1 MRFDSSIQP
10 MRGININIQNNSLS
24 NSFIIYIV
32 KYFINLKVAFH
43 VIGALWGFILFI
55 ALISQCIS
63 GTMLSFSLITES
75 MSTSLSREEEDGDN
89 NYTDDFFW
97 LHERGVDVI
106 IISAFIHLL
115 RKLYLGV
122 NDIEQEYA
130 WKSGV
135 FSFLMIQLVIFTGLV
150 LCATHLSEITLTI
163 VANIIHS
170 ITYFKGKV
178 YWWAFTDKFLNTDT
192 MIRLAYAHYVLA
204 FFLLFLGLVHGV
216 DMHYDWKAKGMFSN
230 LKQQLNWWD
239 EALLNELSFFL
250 DFLILLGLIGEFLY
264 SEPEALNYE
273 IFMWGDIGLVT
284 DIRFYGVAP
293 HWYFRPYM
301 AWLII
306 CPYHYLGLFGLI
318 YFFLVLYFQVSI
330 FGSLELEN
338 LKKPNSIH
346 SLFIEIKVFLRHYFY
361 TKKRDL
367 SPRFLV
373 NKKRTRFRNH
383 IKNFTQWNS
392 INYDLSLQWYLSYGL
407 FLITMLCTLS
417 YLPYGRFYNRIGG
430 NTVFLMAYFYIF
442 SFLAFSSIR
451 NSWVLNNYI
460 TNIFNY

>member
-1 MRFDSSIQP
+1 
-10 MRGININIQNNSLS
+10 MRGLKLDIENNSTN
-24 NSFIIYIV
+24 NSPFIYLI
-32 KYFINLKVAFH
+32 KYFINLRVSFH

-55 ALISQCIS
+55 AIASQCIS

-89 NYTDDFFW
+89 NYIDDFFW

-106 IISAFIHLL
+106 IISSFIHLL

-130 WKSGV
+130 WKSGI
-135 FSFLMIQLVIFTGLV
+135 FSFLIIQLVIFTGLV

-178 YWWAFTDKFLNTDT
+178 YWWVFTDKFLNTDT
-192 MIRLAYAHYVLA
+192 MIRLAYVHYILA

-230 LKQQLNWWD
+230 IKQQLNWWD

-250 DFLILLGLIGEFLY
+250 DFLVLLGIIGEFLY

-306 CPYHYLGLFGLI
+306 CPYHYLGLFGLV
-318 YFFLVLYFQVSI
+318 YFFIVLYFQVSI
-330 FGSLELEN
+330 FGSLEIEN
-338 LKKPNSIH
+338 LKKNNSLYSFFFEIIRLFISFFIKNNNLSKLTYYLNKKQNSIK
-346 SLFIEIKVFLRHYFY
+346 SF
-361 TKKRDL
+361 
-367 SPRFLV
+367 
-373 NKKRTRFRNH
+373 NN
-383 IKNFTQWNS
+383 WNS
-392 INYDLSLQWYLSYGL
+392 INYDLSIQWYLSYGL
-407 FLITMLCTLS
+407 FLITLVCTLS

-430 NTVFLMAYFYIF
+430 NLIFLSAYFYIF
-442 SFLAFSSIR
+442 LFLAFASIR
-451 NSWVLNNYI
+451 NSWILNNYI
-460 TNIFNY
+460 INIINY